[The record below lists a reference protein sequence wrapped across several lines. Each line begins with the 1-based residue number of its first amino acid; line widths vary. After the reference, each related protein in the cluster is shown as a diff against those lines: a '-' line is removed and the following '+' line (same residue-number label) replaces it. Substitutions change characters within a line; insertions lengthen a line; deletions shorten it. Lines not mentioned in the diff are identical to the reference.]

1 MILPPLQYLRP
12 GSVTDAVDLLSSVDG
27 STVLAGGQTLINML
41 KLDLIAPAALVDV
54 HRLDE
59 LRRIELD
66 ADGTL
71 IIGAATTYREIAISP
86 LVRKHQPAV
95 STMAGGLVDRQVRNR
110 GTIGGN
116 CCLNDPANNFP
127 PLLTALHARFRSVGG
142 PIAIRSAEDFFTGTL
157 ATALA
162 PNELLTAVEIPALPA
177 GTIVEHAHQQL
188 AADSWAI
195 ARAVVRLDVSGDPG
209 SDNTVTDARVV
220 LGAVLGSP
228 LRLGPIERALVGR
241 RVDAT
246 LPQAADEVGALW
258 INTVD
263 DTHCSA
269 GYRREMA
276 HVQLRR
282 ALRAAAERS
291 TDVG

>member
-12 GSVTDAVDLLSSVDG
+12 RSVPEAVDLLSHVDG
-27 STVLAGGQTLINML
+27 ATVLAGGQTLINML
-41 KLDLIAPAALVDV
+41 KLDLVAPAALVDV

-59 LRRIELD
+59 LRHIELD

-71 IIGAATTYREIAISP
+71 VIGAATTYREIAVSS
-86 LVRKHQPAV
+86 LVRRHQPAV
-95 STMAGGLVDRQVRNR
+95 ATMAGGLVDRQVRNR

-127 PLLTALHARFRSVGG
+127 PLLTALHARFRSIGG

-195 ARAVVRLDVSGDPG
+195 ARAVVRIDVSGG
-209 SDNTVTDARVV
+209 VVTDARVV

-228 LRLGPIERALVGR
+228 LRLGPVERALVGR

-246 LPQAADEVGALW
+246 LLQAAGEVGGLW
-258 INTVD
+258 IDTVD
-263 DTHCSA
+263 DMHCSA

-282 ALRAAAERS
+282 ALRAAVERN
-291 TDVG
+291 TDVDR